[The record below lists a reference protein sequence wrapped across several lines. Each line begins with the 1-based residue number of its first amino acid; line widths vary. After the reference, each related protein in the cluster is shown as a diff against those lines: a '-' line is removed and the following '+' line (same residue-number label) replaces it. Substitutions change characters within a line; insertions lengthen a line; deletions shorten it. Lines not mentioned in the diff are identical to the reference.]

1 VTRILDRLTV
11 ERGLPQLL
19 RTDNGL
25 ENSGVTWTE
34 AAFDVDGAIY
44 TLKSYAKAGAALGE
58 ARVKASTAVSVAV
71 GSS

>member
-1 VTRILDRLTV
+1 M
-11 ERGLPQLL
+11 
-19 RTDNGL
+19 
-25 ENSGVTWTE
+25 TWTE

-58 ARVKASTAVSVAV
+58 ARVKASTKVSVAV